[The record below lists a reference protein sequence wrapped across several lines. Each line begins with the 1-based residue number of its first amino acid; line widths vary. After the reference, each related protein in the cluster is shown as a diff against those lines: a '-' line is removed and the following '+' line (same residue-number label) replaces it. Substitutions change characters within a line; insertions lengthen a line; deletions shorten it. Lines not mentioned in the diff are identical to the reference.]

1 MIKKV
6 SSQFIILHPYRRF
19 WREICCPSRQPDQL
33 QVAQYNA
40 IPINRTSF
48 QHHSVARIF
57 FEKKLDQNFVNGD
70 MKLSCDK
77 S

>member
-19 WREICCPSRQPDQL
+19 WREICCPSKQPD

>member
-19 WREICCPSRQPDQL
+19 WREICCPSRQPDQ
-33 QVAQYNA
+33 VAQYNA
-40 IPINRTSF
+40 IPINRTS
-48 QHHSVARIF
+48 SVAKIF
-57 FEKKLDQNFVNGD
+57 FEKKWDQNFVNGD